1 LRIYLLRH
9 TSLNIQPDIFYGQ
22 SDVDVSENFSIE
34 VKNIKKKILN
44 KKIELKSLK
53 VYSSPLIRCVKLAD
67 SIFDDF
73 HLDDRLKELDFG
85 DWEMKKVSEID
96 DSEIKEWQENLL
108 DFQIPGGESNKEFL
122 RRISSF
128 CNDVVKKDENIF
140 IVAHAGSI
148 NCIIS
153 YLSGIPFNKL
163 IKDNWKKIS
172 YGSITSLVRS
182 TENFKIDFFGI

>member
-1 LRIYLLRH
+1 MRIYLLRH
-9 TSLNIQPDIFYGQ
+9 TSLNIKPDIFYGQ

>member
-9 TSLNIQPDIFYGQ
+9 TSLNIKPDIFYGQ